1 MKHSSAGHFL
11 WFTFRLFSHLFKK
24 PNMVIESNLECEKTL
39 FELNKKCWIFA
50 DRNVFSRTKDLQ
62 TIRMKITRQIKTLL
76 VPGRQELNLKTRIK
90 QTTNKNIFYLQED
103 KSTLSKYKE
112 AVEKRLHILEEQG
125 YVYAYETISN
135 WGVFVF
141 ACICIC
147 MYLHVRLDAY
157 ETNSNWA
164 VHVLVVNQIRLCIGS
179 HLKLRGP
186 PQQLCF

>member
-1 MKHSSAGHFL
+1 MSL
-11 WFTFRLFSHLFKK
+11 
-24 PNMVIESNLECEKTL
+24 LEHTWTPL
-39 FELNKKCWIFA
+39 
-50 DRNVFSRTKDLQ
+50 
-62 TIRMKITRQIKTLL
+62 
-76 VPGRQELNLKTRIK
+76 
-90 QTTNKNIFYLQED
+90 NIFDNDVMFESIELCVCLQED

-141 ACICIC
+141 ACIY

-157 ETNSNWA
+157 ETISNWA

-186 PQQLCF
+186 AQQLIYF